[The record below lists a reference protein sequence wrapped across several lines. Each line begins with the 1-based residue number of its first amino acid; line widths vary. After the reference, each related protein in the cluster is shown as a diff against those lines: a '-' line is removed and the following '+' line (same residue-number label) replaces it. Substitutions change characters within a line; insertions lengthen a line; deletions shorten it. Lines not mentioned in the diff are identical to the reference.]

1 MLEHPA
7 PHPDLDNDPGNGLD
21 HGLDYGLRPEA
32 VPFTVI
38 GIDFGGT
45 KTEIA
50 LADPHGAV
58 LARERIPTLADR
70 GPEQALARAGE
81 AAARLVRTSRESF
94 GAPVAAHAAVAPGI
108 VQADRILLTPNL
120 PGWERIALA
129 SRLAE
134 ELKADSVS
142 VANDVR
148 AGALA
153 ELRFGALRDA
163 DPGVY
168 VSLGTG
174 IAAALTVGGRV
185 LAGAHHAAGE
195 IGYMNPGDSPADAV
209 AAGRAPLEEA
219 VAGKGLGERAAE
231 LLGLPVT
238 AEELFRSELPAAREL
253 VDETLTL
260 LATALANLTVF
271 VDPERIVL
279 GGGMMASADVILP
292 RLTELITAATPFPPE
307 VRAARFLKDAS
318 LHGAVALA
326 LDGLAP
332 GAPAALPA
340 VTTLPDLPDLP
351 TLPATTRPGATR

>member
-7 PHPDLDNDPGNGLD
+7 PHPDPDSGLGPGLDPGLD
-21 HGLDYGLRPEA
+21 VGASPYPA
-32 VPFTVI
+32 TPFTVI

-45 KTEIA
+45 KTEVA

-58 LARERIPTLADR
+58 LARERIATLADR
-70 GPEQALARAGE
+70 GPEQALARAAE
-81 AAARLVRTSRESF
+81 AAGRLARASLDRF
-94 GAPVAAHAAVAPGI
+94 GVPVAAHAAVAPGI

-134 ELKADSVS
+134 VLGTDAVS

-153 ELRFGALRDA
+153 ELRFGALHGV
-163 DPGVY
+163 DPGMY

-174 IAAALTVGGRV
+174 IAAALTTGGRV
-185 LAGAHHAAGE
+185 LAGAHQAAGE
-195 IGYMNPGDSPADAV
+195 IGYMNPGDAPADAV
-209 AAGRAPLEEA
+209 TAGRAPLEEA

-231 LLGLPVT
+231 LLGVPVT
-238 AEELFRSELPAAREL
+238 GAELFHSKAPAAREL
-253 VDETLTL
+253 VDETLTV
-260 LATALANLTVF
+260 LATALANLAVF
-271 VDPERIVL
+271 VDPQRIVL

-292 RLTELITAATPFPPE
+292 RLTELIAAATPFPPE
-307 VRAARFLKDAS
+307 LRAARFLQDAS

-326 LDGLAP
+326 LDGLRAR
-332 GAPAALPA
+332 PAASARPA
-340 VTTLPDLPDLP
+340 RPASALSVTS
-351 TLPATTRPGATR
+351 RPGATQ